1 MDPLN
6 KAAEEKC
13 LSFEEI
19 HNAILGSNICSD
31 QRVKLS
37 LRTNSILDK
46 PEAAEVSI
54 DNFRI
59 NISANVSTHP
69 ESGEIINNQPFEV
82 ISWEINTFKL
92 EEGCETP
99 PDGGITRKS
108 FSDNDE
114 SIKYFLEKI
123 AIYQSRS

>member
-13 LSFEEI
+13 LSFREI

-37 LRTNSILDK
+37 LRINSILDK

-59 NISANVSTHP
+59 NISANVSKHP
-69 ESGEIINNQPFEV
+69 ESGKLINHQPFEV

-108 FSDNDE
+108 FSDNYE